1 MSNLPEL
8 SELSIR
14 EIVIMLVMQ
23 ANPYSIIEKFY
34 LDEDSVCFC
43 KFKGEDYV
51 QEFTKEMQMV
61 EAVVIDAG

>member
-1 MSNLPEL
+1 
-8 SELSIR
+8 
-14 EIVIMLVMQ
+14 MQ

-61 EAVVIDAG
+61 KAVVIVEG